1 MSDGE
6 CNGDN
11 KASFVCVCVCV
22 CVCVWGGNRDW
33 RWGQLF
39 HMGWSW
45 KILMTGCNYSKNP
58 EESSMVEDLFSRK
71 WLYLIKMGGLFCL
84 MDLQFNYL
92 HTSAIDD
99 CDSSWV
105 TSTYCQI

>member
-11 KASFVCVCVCV
+11 KASCVCVCV
-22 CVCVWGGNRDW
+22 CVCVVGNRDW

-45 KILMTGCNYSKNP
+45 KILMTECNWSKNP
-58 EESSMVEDLFSRK
+58 KEIRGRKQCEYMVEDLFSRE
-71 WLYLIKMGGLFCL
+71 WLYLIKMGGLF
-84 MDLQFNYL
+84 FNGFAL
-92 HTSAIDD
+92 
-99 CDSSWV
+99 
-105 TSTYCQI
+105 